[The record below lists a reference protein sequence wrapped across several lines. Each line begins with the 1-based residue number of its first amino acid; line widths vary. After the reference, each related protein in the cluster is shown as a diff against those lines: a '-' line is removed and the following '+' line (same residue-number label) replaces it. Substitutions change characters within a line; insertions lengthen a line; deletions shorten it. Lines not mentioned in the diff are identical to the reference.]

1 MNAALVTAL
10 CLFCLFLGYHFYSRF
25 LEKFVYRTWD
35 SDEVTPAIELNDGID
50 YVPTKK
56 HVLFGHHFSSI
67 AGAAPILG
75 PAIAIVW
82 GWVPALV
89 WIVLGSILMGAVHD
103 YGALVISAR
112 HGGKSIGQVTEH
124 IIGPHSKMLFLT
136 VIFLLVL
143 IVIAVFAYIIATLFV
158 AYPGTVIP
166 INFQI
171 IVAIFI
177 GWWAYKKKRSLLV
190 PSIIALLM
198 LYGMIYIGF
207 QYPVHLPDSMQIGG
221 SEVLTWIV
229 VLMGYG
235 FIASILPVWTLLQPR
250 DYINSHQLIVG
261 LLLIY
266 TGIMV
271 AQPMMDAPA
280 FEMSG
285 NPISWFPFLFITIAC
300 GAISGFHAL
309 VSSGTT
315 SKQISSIKDSRFI
328 GYGGMIGEAALAVA
342 ATIAVA
348 AGFES
353 ASAWHAH
360 YDNFEQ
366 AQTFTP
372 KLTAFVNG
380 TASFL
385 SEIGITAT
393 ITSSEGQTRSL
404 AAVFIAVMVISF
416 AATSLDTAVRIQ
428 RYIIGEIG
436 DAIKIKAL
444 ANNRY
449 LQSGLAVT
457 FSMIL
462 VMFDGPGGDNP
473 GGGGLMLWP
482 LFGSTNQLLGSLTL
496 LVISIW
502 LFKSGGK
509 FLVTLIPMIFITI
522 ITFIATY
529 FNILAYIEDRN
540 YLLLSIAF
548 VVGVSQIWIL
558 FEGIKAFRTT
568 ETDRHEL

>member
-1 MNAALVTAL
+1 MNAALITVI
-10 CLFCLFLGYHFYSRF
+10 CLLCLFLGYRFYSKF

-35 SDEVTPAIELNDGID
+35 SDEITPAVEINDGVD

-75 PAIAIVW
+75 PAIAVIW

-89 WIVLGSILMGAVHD
+89 WIVIGSIFMGAVHD
-103 YGALVISAR
+103 YGALVLSAR
-112 HGGKSIGQVTEH
+112 NGGKSIGQVTET
-124 IIGPHSKMLFLT
+124 IIGPRSKMLFLT
-136 VIFLLVL
+136 VIFLLVF
-143 IVIAVFAYIIATLFV
+143 IVIAVFAYIIASLFV

-190 PSIIALLM
+190 PSILALIM
-198 LYGMIYIGF
+198 LYGMIYVGF
-207 QYPVHLPDSMQIGG
+207 QYPVHLPEYLWING
-221 SEVLTWIV
+221 SEVMTWIAF
-229 VLMGYG
+229 LMLYG

-261 LLLIY
+261 LICIY

-271 AQPMMDAPA
+271 AQPIMDAPA
-280 FEMSG
+280 FKMSG
-285 NPISWFPFLFITIAC
+285 NPIPWFPFLFITIAC

-315 SKQISSIKDSRFI
+315 SKQLRSIKDSRMI
-328 GYGGMIGEAALAVA
+328 GYGGMIGEATLAVA

-353 ASAWHAH
+353 TGDWHAH
-360 YDNFEQ
+360 YGNFEL
-366 AQTFTP
+366 ASGLGP

-380 TASFL
+380 TAGFL
-385 SEIGITAT
+385 SEIGITAS
-393 ITSSEGQTRSL
+393 ITDAEGNSRSL
-404 AAVFIAVMVISF
+404 AAVFISVMVISF

-436 DAIKIKAL
+436 ESIKIKSL
-444 ANNRY
+444 AKNRY
-449 LQSGLAVT
+449 FQSGLAVL
-457 FSMIL
+457 FSFML
-462 VMFDGPGGDNP
+462 VLSDGTGA
-473 GGGGLMLWP
+473 GGLKLWP

-502 LFKSGGK
+502 LFKSK
-509 FLVTLIPMIFITI
+509 SKYWVTLAPMIFITV

-529 FNILAYIEDRN
+529 YNLSTYMDSEN
-540 YLLLSIAF
+540 YLLVGIAL
-548 VVGVSQIWIL
+548 VIGISQLWIL
-558 FEGIKAFRTT
+558 IEGIGAFKKR
-568 ETDRHEL
+568 

>member
-1 MNAALVTAL
+1 MNAALVSAV
-10 CLFCLFLGYHFYSRF
+10 CLLCLFLGYRFYSRF
-25 LEKFVYRTWD
+25 LERYVYRTWD
-35 SDEVTPAIELNDGID
+35 SDEVTPAVEINDGVD

-75 PAIAIVW
+75 PAIAVIW

-89 WIVLGSILMGAVHD
+89 WVVIGSIFMGAVHD
-103 YGALVISAR
+103 YGALVISTR
-112 HGGKSIGQVTEH
+112 NGGRSIGQVTEK
-124 IIGPHSKMLFLT
+124 IIGPRSKMLFLT
-136 VIFLLVL
+136 VIFLLVF

-158 AYPGTVIP
+158 SYPGTVIP

-190 PSIIALLM
+190 PSIVALVM

-207 QYPVHLPDSMQIGG
+207 QHPVHLPESMWIGG
-221 SEVLTWIV
+221 SEVLTWIIF
-229 VLMGYG
+229 LMGYG
-235 FIASILPVWTLLQPR
+235 FIASILPVWALLQPR

-261 LLLIY
+261 LLFIY
-266 TGIMV
+266 AGIMV

-280 FEMSG
+280 FKMSG
-285 NPISWFPFLFITIAC
+285 NPIPWFPFLFITIAC

-328 GYGGMIGEAALAVA
+328 GYGGMIGEATLAVA

-353 ASAWHAH
+353 TADWHAH
-360 YDNFEQ
+360 YNNFDMAKGFE
-366 AQTFTP
+366 P

-380 TASFL
+380 TAGFL
-385 SEIGITAT
+385 SELGITAT
-393 ITSSEGQTRSL
+393 ITDSDGQTRSL
-404 AAVFIAVMVISF
+404 AAIFIAVMVISF

-436 DAIKIKAL
+436 DAIKIKAI

-449 LQSGLAVT
+449 LQSGLAVL
-457 FSMIL
+457 FSMTL
-462 VMFDGPGGDNP
+462 VLSDGTGA
-473 GGGGLMLWP
+473 GGLKLWP

-496 LVISIW
+496 LVISVW
-502 LFKSGGK
+502 LFKSRGK
-509 FLVTLIPMIFITI
+509 FLITLVPMIFITI

-529 FNILAYIEDRN
+529 FNIVTYINDEN
-540 YLLLSIAF
+540 YLLVSIAF
-548 VVGVSQIWIL
+548 VVGVSQLWIL
-558 FEGIKAFRTT
+558 FEGIKAFRTS
-568 ETDRHEL
+568 EPDGHEL